1 MDRWMNRKKGR
12 QIMSKWI
19 DRKIILD
26 YAQSFLSTNLIANLR
41 SSHLPATAYYCQIS
55 HILLKEKGV
64 YFYLST

>member
-1 MDRWMNRKKGR
+1 M
-12 QIMSKWI
+12 

-26 YAQSFLSTNLIANLR
+26 YAQSFLSTNLTANLR